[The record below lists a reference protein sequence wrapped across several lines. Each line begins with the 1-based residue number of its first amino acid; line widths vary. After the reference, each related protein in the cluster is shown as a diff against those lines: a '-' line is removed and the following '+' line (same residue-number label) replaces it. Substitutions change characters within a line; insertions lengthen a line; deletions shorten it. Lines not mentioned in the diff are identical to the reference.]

1 MTRKPVINRALIADG
16 LLFTT
21 PGDRC
26 RYLGKSRREKPRWL
40 KENAGRY
47 RRLEDVEQESRSA
60 ELCRSI
66 ENDKKG
72 GAAPTGSNC
81 ATSAPEVR
89 KSAANEGDSFLVVTP
104 PQDCSPPTQQAS
116 LPKIL
121 IPKVLNQPPQPMAPS
136 PSDAARGE
144 IPEPKPETTPLRAT
158 VRKRSGRGGP
168 QVKKQKAPTGI
179 SKSTQKWSPALM
191 QVVLDSLREYP
202 IFSSAANKAGI
213 HRKTLEY
220 WIRRSEA
227 GDDGYDIELEGFEGF
242 TGRFHKLCQSAID
255 QAHDDLRGAAWEIAF
270 GGPVYK
276 IDPLLLDRGCQGF
289 DAYARDENGEFII
302 EAFRP
307 PNMKMLRFLVKR
319 RLAEK
324 YRQNRKIN
332 VPQTGGVLVIGMPQE
347 PDNKPK
353 PNTAASAKTRAWKSI
368 ARMIGNA

>member
-1 MTRKPVINRALIADG
+1 MTRKPVINRSLIADG

-47 RRLEDVEQESRSA
+47 RRLEDVEQESA

-81 ATSAPEVR
+81 ATASPEVR
-89 KSAANEGDSFLVVTP
+89 KYAANDGDFFLAGTP

-116 LPKIL
+116 LPE
-121 IPKVLNQPPQPMAPS
+121 VLNQKIPNQPTQPVGSS
-136 PSDAARGE
+136 PSEPARGE
-144 IPEPKPETTPLRAT
+144 IPEPKPKTSPEAT
-158 VRKRSGRGGP
+158 VRKRGGRGSR

-179 SKSTQKWSPALM
+179 SKSARKLSPALM

-202 IFSSAANKAGI
+202 ILSSAANKAGI
-213 HRKTLEY
+213 HRQTLKY

-242 TGRFHKLCQSAID
+242 TRRFHERCQSAID
-255 QAHDDLRGAAWEIAF
+255 QAHDDLLGAAWGIAL

-289 DAYARDENGEFII
+289 AAYARDENGEFII
-302 EAFRP
+302 EAVRP
-307 PNMKMLRFLVKR
+307 PNMKMFGFLLKR

-324 YRQNRKIN
+324 YGQNRKVD